1 MDIPLTNNDCK
12 NSSAKID
19 SNEPIY
25 SSNVLGVIQIDI
37 EGRVNIWCSLMA

>member
-1 MDIPLTNNDCK
+1 MDIQITNNDCR

-25 SSNVLGVIQIDI
+25 SSNILIDI